1 MGVTVLLNQRVH
13 DVGPKGVSLDG
24 QFIET
29 GHFIWAAGT
38 RASPLLSS
46 LNVPLDPAGRV
57 FVRPDLTVPDDA

>member
-38 RASPLLSS
+38 APLRFCPRSTF
-46 LNVPLDPAGRV
+46 PWIQPAG
-57 FVRPDLTVPDDA
+57 FCAAGSDGSG